1 MKSVKESKET
11 NTDTVHQIKPQAP
24 GLLEKP
30 GKAGSVALV
39 GAGPGRGTITLR
51 GLETIRSAQVIC
63 YDELLDK
70 EILSFAPADCELIP
84 VGKRHGKSS
93 MPQNDIT
100 GLLLRKAGE
109 GYRVVRLKGGDSFV
123 FGRGSEE
130 ASALKNA
137 GIPFELIPGV
147 SSATAVPEAL
157 GIPVTHRG
165 TAPSFTVVTGHGA
178 DGSNTDYKTL
188 ANLKGTLL
196 FLMGMHN
203 MSEIT
208 NKLIEYGKDPET
220 PAAVLSK
227 GLMPGQQRIDGTLG
241 TIAGLAKDAPA
252 PGIILIGEVADMHL
266 QKTYRLPL
274 DDVSIIA
281 AGTPAFTARLKTA
294 LSDKGAYVIRENCL
308 RTEMIT
314 DHFPDDLSA
323 FDWIIFTSGNG
334 AAGFFEG
341 LRSHGMDI
349 RNIADKKFACVG
361 SGTAE
366 KLYEYGIRA
375 DFIPSQHSA
384 ACLGEELPA
393 YNGFASS
400 DNKLPK
406 LLLMLAENAS
416 AALPDAL
423 DKKSIKY
430 KICTIYRTVAFTAS
444 EPAVAAADK
453 SNNDTTEQVSA
464 YTNPERHDADYVVF
478 SSQACVREFFRF
490 KDMPDGSSA
499 VCMGSAAANELKHYF
514 DGRLLMAEKAGI
526 PGVVS
531 TIISDHQLK

>member
-11 NTDTVHQIKPQAP
+11 TKDTVQQIKPQAS

-51 GLETIRSAQVIC
+51 GLETVRSAQIIC

-93 MPQNDIT
+93 MTQNEIT
-100 GLLLRKAGE
+100 GLLMHKAGE

-178 DGSNTDYKTL
+178 DGSNIDYKTL
-188 ANLKGTLL
+188 AKLKGTLL

-241 TIAGLAKDAPA
+241 TIAELAKDAPA

-281 AGTPAFTARLKTA
+281 AGTPAFTGRLKTA

-314 DHFPDDLSA
+314 AHFPDDLSA

-349 RNIADKKFACVG
+349 RDIADKKFACVG

-444 EPAVAAADK
+444 EPSVAAAGK
-453 SNNDTTEQVSA
+453 PGLLSA

-531 TIISDHQLK
+531 TIINDHQLK

>member
-11 NTDTVHQIKPQAP
+11 NTDTVQQIKPQAP

-93 MPQNDIT
+93 MTQNEIT
-100 GLLLRKAGE
+100 GLLMHKAGE

-178 DGSNTDYKTL
+178 DGSNIDYKTL
-188 ANLKGTLL
+188 AKLKGTLL

-241 TIAGLAKDAPA
+241 TIAELAKDAPA

-281 AGTPAFTARLKTA
+281 AGTPAFTGRLKTA

-314 DHFPDDLSA
+314 AHFPDDLSA

-349 RNIADKKFACVG
+349 RDIADKKFACVG

-423 DKKSIKY
+423 DKKGIKY
-430 KICTIYRTVAFTAS
+430 KICTIYRTVAFTSS
-444 EPAVAAADK
+444 ERSGTATDK
-453 SNNDTTEQVSA
+453 SNNDTTEQLSA
-464 YTNPERHDADYVVF
+464 YTNPERFDADYVVF

-531 TIISDHQLK
+531 TIINDHQLK